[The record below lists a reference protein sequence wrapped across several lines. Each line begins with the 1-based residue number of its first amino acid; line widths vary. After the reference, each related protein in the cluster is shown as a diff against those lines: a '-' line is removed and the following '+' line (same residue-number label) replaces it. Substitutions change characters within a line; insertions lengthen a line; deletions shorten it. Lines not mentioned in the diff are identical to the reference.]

1 MQCAYHKI
9 LIVEGYFSS
18 VIEKNSLSVTYGYN
32 ATALVICLFLGTNFT
47 ISLPDC
53 TLNILYE
60 IPHQVKLRLT
70 HKQNPLY
77 SWLGDVA
84 EIKGIVEYIH
94 HSFKMIHFT
103 SLLLEHFISA
113 K

>member
-1 MQCAYHKI
+1 MCIPQS

-32 ATALVICLFLGTNFT
+32 ATALVICLFLGTNFI

-60 IPHQVKLRLT
+60 IPHPSKTPPNTQT
-70 HKQNPLY
+70 
-77 SWLGDVA
+77 
-84 EIKGIVEYIH
+84 E
-94 HSFKMIHFT
+94 
-103 SLLLEHFISA
+103 SLIFMVG
-113 K
+113 